1 MMSEPIHTILEI
13 RRDELKKALAIA
25 SQNDI
30 EVNEAIEKCIDI
42 AYKRLVELH
51 VLTDT
56 ESTDERTTKKRKEA
70 LDRMAAI
77 ERAKITS

>member
-1 MMSEPIHTILEI
+1 MMSEPIQTILEI

-25 SQNDI
+25 TQNDI

-42 AYKRLVELH
+42 AYKRLVDLH

-56 ESTDERTTKKRKEA
+56 ESTDKRTIKTRKEA
-70 LDRMAAI
+70 LNRMAAI
-77 ERAKITS
+77 EKAKVTS